1 MGSPVSG
8 RSTRPMTEP
17 KLLLNEFK
25 TLYRVLSK
33 GLPPWASFLLLGFLV
48 WVEEKFIDY
57 RVTTTVDEAIKEY
70 EKIDPPE
77 VVIPPPVYSETGSD
91 FFDEMRLTA
100 PWVDREG
107 PSKPS

>member
-1 MGSPVSG
+1 MGSPL
-8 RSTRPMTEP
+8 REQ

-25 TLYRVLSK
+25 VLYKSLKR

-57 RVTTTVDEAIKEY
+57 RVTTTVDEAIEEY
-70 EKIDPPE
+70 ETLHSPPK

>member
-1 MGSPVSG
+1 MGSSL
-8 RSTRPMTEP
+8 REP

-25 TLYRVLSK
+25 ALYKSLKR

-48 WVEEKFIDY
+48 WVEERFIDI
-57 RVTTTVDEAIKEY
+57 RVKTTVSEAIKTY
-70 EKIDPPE
+70 ETLHSPPD

-107 PSKPS
+107 PSKAP

>member
-1 MGSPVSG
+1 MGSHQ
-8 RSTRPMTEP
+8 
-17 KLLLNEFK
+17 LILNEFK
-25 TLYRVLSK
+25 ALYRVLK
-33 GLPPWASFLLLGFLV
+33 RGLPPWASFLLLGFLV
-48 WVEEKFIDY
+48 WVEGKFIQQ

-70 EKIDPPE
+70 ERVDPPT

-107 PSKPS
+107 PSNRS

>member
-1 MGSPVSG
+1 MGSDQ
-8 RSTRPMTEP
+8 
-17 KLLLNEFK
+17 LILNEFQV
-25 TLYRVLSK
+25 LYKSLKR

-48 WVEEKFIDY
+48 WIEEKVIKV
-57 RVTTTVDEAIKEY
+57 RVETTVSEAIKEY
-70 EKIDPPE
+70 ERVDPPT
-77 VVIPPPVYSETGSD
+77 VSVPPPVYSETGSD

>member
-1 MGSPVSG
+1 MGSPLK
-8 RSTRPMTEP
+8 EP

-25 TLYRVLSK
+25 TLHRVLSR

-48 WVEEKFIDY
+48 WVEERFIQQ
-57 RVTTTVDEAIKEY
+57 RVTNTVDEAIEEY
-70 EKIDPPE
+70 ETLHLPKE

-100 PWVDREG
+100 PWVT
-107 PSKPS
+107 PSNQNKP

>member
-1 MGSPVSG
+1 M
-8 RSTRPMTEP
+8 R
-17 KLLLNEFK
+17 
-25 TLYRVLSK
+25 
-33 GLPPWASFLLLGFLV
+33 
-48 WVEEKFIDY
+48 
-57 RVTTTVDEAIKEY
+57 AIEEY
-70 EKIDPPE
+70 ETLHLPKE

>member
-1 MGSPVSG
+1 MGSDQL
-8 RSTRPMTEP
+8 
-17 KLLLNEFK
+17 KLNEFK
-25 TLYRVLSK
+25 TLHRVLSR

-48 WVEEKFIDY
+48 WVEERFIQQ
-57 RVTTTVDEAIKEY
+57 RVTNTVDEAIEEY
-70 EKIDPPE
+70 ETLHSPPE

-91 FFDEMRLTA
+91 FFDEIRLTA

>member
-1 MGSPVSG
+1 MGSPL
-8 RSTRPMTEP
+8 TEQ

-25 TLYRVLSK
+25 VLYRVLKK
-33 GLPPWASFLLLGFLV
+33 GMPPWFSFLLLGFLV
-48 WVEEKFIDY
+48 WVEEKFIQQ
-57 RVTTTVDEAIKEY
+57 RVTRTVDAAIAEY
-70 EKIDPPE
+70 EEIDPPE
-77 VVIPPPVYSETGSD
+77 VVIPPPVYSETGTD